1 VELLREEVRGAE
13 AVSLLGSIQRE
24 IDRLTQFT
32 EEYLRLARLPA
43 PALALEPIEGV
54 VRRVARF
61 VQREMEAAEVTLE
74 VRIEPELGVVLHD
87 EAQIRQA
94 LLNLLRNAREAMPGG
109 GTIELA
115 ARRDGEGVAL
125 SVADRGEGIAPDV
138 RARLFDVL
146 FSTKE
151 RGTGLGLAL
160 TREIVVAH
168 HGEVR
173 CERRE
178 GGGTVFTLWLPRA
191 APGAELEDRAAE

>member
-1 VELLREEVRGAE
+1 MLRDEIRGTE
-13 AVSLLGSIQRE
+13 ATALLGSIQRE

-54 VRRVARF
+54 VHRVARF
-61 VQREMEAAEVTLE
+61 VEREMSAAEVKLE
-74 VRIEPELGVVLHD
+74 VHVEPELGVVLHD

-109 GTIELA
+109 GMIELG
-115 ARRDGEGVAL
+115 ARREGDGVAL
-125 SVADRGEGIAPDV
+125 TVADRGEGIAPEV

-173 CERRE
+173 CEPRE
-178 GGGTVFTLWLPRA
+178 GGGTLFTLWLPRA
-191 APGAELEDRAAE
+191 APAGEVEERAAE

>member
-1 VELLREEVRGAE
+1 
-13 AVSLLGSIQRE
+13 
-24 IDRLTQFT
+24 
-32 EEYLRLARLPA
+32 
-43 PALALEPIEGV
+43 
-54 VRRVARF
+54 
-61 VQREMEAAEVTLE
+61 
-74 VRIEPELGVVLHD
+74 
-87 EAQIRQA
+87 
-94 LLNLLRNAREAMPGG
+94 
-109 GTIELA
+109 
-115 ARRDGEGVAL
+115 
-125 SVADRGEGIAPDV
+125 VADRGEGIAPDV

-173 CERRE
+173 CEPRE